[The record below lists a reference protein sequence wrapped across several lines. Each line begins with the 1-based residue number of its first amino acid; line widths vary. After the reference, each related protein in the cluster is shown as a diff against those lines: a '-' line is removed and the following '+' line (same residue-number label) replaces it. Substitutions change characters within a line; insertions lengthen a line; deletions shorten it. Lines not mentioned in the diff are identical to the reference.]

1 MKKIIIATAIIILF
15 SSLVYSNEKE
25 KLDKFRVIF
34 ENHMHDFRSFHKSY
48 GEVYNFDESNICNEI
63 LHIVAIT
70 REYIL
75 SNITF
80 IDIYNLVSTK
90 KDRISIRPIIQLN
103 VKYYT
108 SSLDESIR
116 YINHLISSTKSPGI
130 AASATRL
137 RDDLRGFQR
146 FLQLINAKLGSG

>member
-1 MKKIIIATAIIILF
+1 MTKIVISTAILVLF
-15 SSLVYSNEKE
+15 SSLVHSNEKE
-25 KLDKFRVIF
+25 NLDKFRIIF

-80 IDIYNLVSTK
+80 TDIYNLISTK
-90 KDRISIRPIIQLN
+90 KDRVSIRPIIQLN
-103 VKYYT
+103 IKYYI

-137 RDDLRGFQR
+137 RDDLRGFQQL
-146 FLQLINAKLGSG
+146 LQSIKLPE